1 MLLPIF
7 SIAAA
12 VAGAAPASAENHK
25 VQRAPVPD
33 WVAPMALM
41 PVPEGAGGL
50 LFIRRSEA
58 LVHLDA
64 RGQSQYLGYH
74 IRILHPNAL
83 QAGNLSIAWSPAAGA
98 PAVHVLRVHRDGKA
112 IDVLK
117 QTAFEILRREDQLEA
132 ASLDGVLTAVLRIP
146 DLRVGDELEV
156 AITTPSSDPT
166 LHPLDSGLL
175 ALAPA
180 PPPGRFRIGV
190 SWDEGHKPHLKMS
203 PDMAAAAKQD
213 ERRVTLDFDNP
224 AMLTPPQDAPARFAW
239 QRILEFSDFSDWAA
253 VSRRFA
259 PLYAKAATVGAK
271 SPLKEEARRIAAAH
285 AGPLD
290 RAGAALKLVQQEV
303 RYIYVGLDGGNL
315 TPATAEETWRRRYGD
330 CKGKTALL
338 LALLAELGI
347 EAVPVLVSNSGN
359 DDGLDERLPGPR
371 LFDHV
376 LVRARIGGA
385 DYWLDGTLPP
395 VAVPGTEPVI
405 PYRWTLPVTA
415 PGSGIERRQWRAP
428 DRPDTVSLYEIDAR
442 AGFDRPARIT
452 TTAVV
457 RGIDGLA
464 QYAQFSAIAPAQLLD
479 ALREQMVGEIWQTV
493 EDAQWRYDAKA
504 QASVLTIRGTGTIDW
519 DDDGGGAWSLTL
531 PGGGFSPPPKRV
543 RAPGPGQDAP
553 YYNKPEYSCHATTV
567 RIPEAGRAQ
576 HWSFNKGFN
585 THIFGR
591 TYYRA
596 FELRD
601 GAIRMVRGSRVEK
614 EEIDAASAGADNGR
628 IAAFNNSMAQIMY
641 DPSVAKAA
649 AKPGT
654 PIPATY
660 EIDWTADDVPCLAP
674 AAAR

>member
-213 ERRVTLDFDNP
+213 E
-224 AMLTPPQDAPARFAW
+224 
-239 QRILEFSDFSDWAA
+239 A
-253 VSRRFA
+253 V
-259 PLYAKAATVGAK
+259 
-271 SPLKEEARRIAAAH
+271 
-285 AGPLD
+285 
-290 RAGAALKLVQQEV
+290 
-303 RYIYVGLDGGNL
+303 
-315 TPATAEETWRRRYGD
+315 
-330 CKGKTALL
+330 
-338 LALLAELGI
+338 
-347 EAVPVLVSNSGN
+347 
-359 DDGLDERLPGPR
+359 
-371 LFDHV
+371 
-376 LVRARIGGA
+376 IG
-385 DYWLDGTLPP
+385 
-395 VAVPGTEPVI
+395 E
-405 PYRWTLPVTA
+405 
-415 PGSGIERRQWRAP
+415 
-428 DRPDTVSLYEIDAR
+428 
-442 AGFDRPARIT
+442 
-452 TTAVV
+452 
-457 RGIDGLA
+457 LA
-464 QYAQFSAIAPAQLLD
+464 QYRVAEHHHDHCGEACDDEDLEELEGAIDHACSLSFPAQRGRSRIGS
-479 ALREQMVGEIWQTV
+479 AANGNAREI
-493 EDAQWRYDAKA
+493 
-504 QASVLTIRGTGTIDW
+504 
-519 DDDGGGAWSLTL
+519 
-531 PGGGFSPPPKRV
+531 
-543 RAPGPGQDAP
+543 
-553 YYNKPEYSCHATTV
+553 
-567 RIPEAGRAQ
+567 
-576 HWSFNKGFN
+576 
-585 THIFGR
+585 
-591 TYYRA
+591 
-596 FELRD
+596 
-601 GAIRMVRGSRVEK
+601 
-614 EEIDAASAGADNGR
+614 
-628 IAAFNNSMAQIMY
+628 
-641 DPSVAKAA
+641 
-649 AKPGT
+649 
-654 PIPATY
+654 
-660 EIDWTADDVPCLAP
+660 
-674 AAAR
+674 